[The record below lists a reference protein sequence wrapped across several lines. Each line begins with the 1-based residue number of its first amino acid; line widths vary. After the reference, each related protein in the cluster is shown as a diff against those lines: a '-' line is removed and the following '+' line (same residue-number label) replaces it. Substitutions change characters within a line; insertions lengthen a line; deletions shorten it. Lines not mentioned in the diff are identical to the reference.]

1 MLKGELVNESCRE
14 KPACLKYSERLVLL
28 NLGARP
34 PVLKGELV

>member
-1 MLKGELVNESCRE
+1 MLKGKLVNESCRE
-14 KPACLKYSERLVLL
+14 EPACLKYSERLVLL

>member
-1 MLKGELVNESCRE
+1 MLKGELVNESCME
-14 KPACLKYSERLVLL
+14 EPACLKYSERLVLL